1 MSGLKSTGSILV
13 GERKV
18 SFGVPYRGSK
28 NSIAQWVVDN
38 LPPAEVFVDLFA
50 GGCAVTHAAM
60 LSGKFARY
68 IVNDLGD
75 APDVFI
81 KAANGGYADYDVVP
95 TREDFKTTTDYAT
108 KLLYSFGNNCR
119 DYLWGT
125 QIERVKV
132 VASRMLIAP
141 TLHERR
147 MWYKDFIKCLE
158 DMHITAGL
166 AQLQGL
172 ERLERLQRIRGLRD
186 MDRLE
191 RLRVD
196 YRDVDLPEDAIIYA
210 DPPYR
215 GTDCSGYA
223 GGSFDYHAFD
233 AWLAECG
240 RLVIVSEYTCPAGCV
255 KIASRPKIVLMA
267 ANGNRSVKDEGLY
280 VHESQLENYL
290 IIMSGSG
297 KSAVQGTLDC

>member
-18 SFGVPYRGSK
+18 SFGIPYQGSK
-28 NSIAQWVVDN
+28 SSIAQWVVDN
-38 LPPAEVFVDLFA
+38 LPPAGVFVDLFA

-60 LSGKFARY
+60 LSGKFSKY
-68 IVNDLGD
+68 IVNDLVD

-81 KAANGGYADYDVVP
+81 EAAHGGYADYDVVP
-95 TREDFKTTTDYAT
+95 TREEFKATTDYVT

-119 DYLWGT
+119 CYLWGP
-125 QIERVKV
+125 QVERVKV
-132 VASRMLIAP
+132 AASRMLIAP

-147 MWYKDFIKCLE
+147 MRYRDFIKCLE
-158 DMHITAGL
+158 DVNITAGL
-166 AQLQGL
+166 AQLEGL
-172 ERLERLQRIRGLRD
+172 ERLERLEGLEGLR

-196 YRDVDLPEDAIIYA
+196 YRDVDLPDGATIYA

-215 GTDCSGYA
+215 GTDCRGYA

-240 RLVIVSEYTCPAGCV
+240 RLVIVSEYTCPEGCV
-255 KIASRPKIVLMA
+255 KIAGKEKKVTMSPT
-267 ANGNRSVKDEGLY
+267 NNRDSKTEGLY

-290 IIMSGSG
+290 ILMSDSS
-297 KSAVQGTLDC
+297 KSDVEQGTLDC

>member
-1 MSGLKSTGSILV
+1 M
-13 GERKV
+13 RY
-18 SFGVPYRGSK
+18 GVPYQGSK
-28 NSIAQWVVDN
+28 NSIAQWVVGN
-38 LPPAEVFVDLFA
+38 LPPAGVFIDLFA

-60 LSGKFARY
+60 LSGKFAKY

-95 TREDFKTTTDYAT
+95 TREEFNNTTDYVT
-108 KLLYSFGNNCR
+108 KLLYSFGNNCS
-119 DYLWGT
+119 DYLWGA
-125 QIERVKV
+125 QLERVKV
-132 VASRMLIAP
+132 AASRMLIAP

-147 MWYKDFIKCLE
+147 MRYRDFIKCLE
-158 DMHITAGL
+158 GVQVTKGL
-166 AQLQGL
+166 CNLQGLERLQGLEGLEGL
-172 ERLERLQRIRGLRD
+172 ERLERLCGLRG

-196 YRDVDLPEDAIIYA
+196 YRDVDLPEDATIYA

-215 GTDCSGYA
+215 GADCGGYA
-223 GGSFDYHAFD
+223 GGVFDYHAFD

-255 KIASRPKIVLMA
+255 EIASRPKRVLMDS
-267 ANGNRSVKDEGLY
+267 NDNRSVKNEGLY

-290 IIMSGSG
+290 ILMSDSS
-297 KSAVQGTLDC
+297 KSAWQGTLDC

>member
-1 MSGLKSTGSILV
+1 M
-13 GERKV
+13 
-18 SFGVPYRGSK
+18 SFGIPYQGSK

-38 LPPAEVFVDLFA
+38 LPTAEVFVDLFA

-68 IVNDLGD
+68 IFNDLGD

-95 TREDFKTTTDYAT
+95 TREDFKNTTDYVT
-108 KLLYSFGNNCR
+108 KLLYSFGNNCSN
-119 DYLWGT
+119 YLWGA
-125 QIERVKV
+125 QVERVKV
-132 VASRMLIAP
+132 AASRMLIAP

-147 MWYKDFIKCLE
+147 MRYRDFIKCL
-158 DMHITAGL
+158 DGVQSTKSL
-166 AQLQGL
+166 KQLQGL
-172 ERLERLQRIRGLRD
+172 EGLERLQRLSGLRG

-196 YRDVDLPEDAIIYA
+196 YRDVDLPEDATIYA

-215 GTDCSGYA
+215 GTDCRGYA
-223 GGSFDYHAFD
+223 VGDFDYHAFD

-255 KIASRPKIVLMA
+255 KIASRPKRVPMT
-267 ANGNRSVKDEGLY
+267 ANNKLVKDEGLY

-290 IIMSGSG
+290 ILMSDSS
-297 KSAVQGTLDC
+297 KSDVEQGTLDC

>member
-1 MSGLKSTGSILV
+1 M

-18 SFGVPYRGSK
+18 KYGIPYQGSK
-28 NSIAQWVVDN
+28 NSIAQWVVGN

-60 LSGKFARY
+60 LSGKFSKY

-81 KAANGGYADYDVVP
+81 RSANGGYADYDVVP
-95 TREDFKTTTDYAT
+95 TREDFKNTTDYVT
-108 KLLYSFGNNCR
+108 KLLYSFSNNGR
-119 DYLWGT
+119 YYLWAP

-132 VASRMLIAP
+132 AASRMLLAP
-141 TLHERR
+141 TVHERR
-147 MWYKDFIKCLE
+147 IMYRHFVKCLE
-158 DMHITAGL
+158 GVQITTKCLGK
-166 AQLQGL
+166 LQGL
-172 ERLERLQRIRGLRD
+172 EGLERLQGLQGLAG

-191 RLRVD
+191 RLRAD
-196 YRDVDLPEDAIIYA
+196 YRDVVLPDDATIYA

-223 GGSFDYHAFD
+223 GGCFDYHAFD

-240 RLVIVSEYTCPAGCV
+240 RLVIVSEYTCPEGCV
-255 KIASRPKIVLMA
+255 KIAGKEKTVTMNPDNRPRKT
-267 ANGNRSVKDEGLY
+267 EGLY
-280 VHESQLENYL
+280 VHESQLGNYL
-290 IIMSGSG
+290 TRMSDSG
-297 KSAVQGTLDC
+297 KSGVEQGTLDW

>member
-1 MSGLKSTGSILV
+1 M
-13 GERKV
+13 
-18 SFGVPYRGSK
+18 SFGIPYQGSK
-28 NSIAQWVVDN
+28 NSIAQWIVDN
-38 LPPAEVFVDLFA
+38 LPQDEAFVDLFA

-81 KAANGGYADYDVVP
+81 RAAHGGYADYDVVP
-95 TREDFKTTTDYAT
+95 TREEFKNTTDYVT
-108 KLLYSFGNNCR
+108 KLLYSFGNDCSS
-119 DYLWGT
+119 YLWGS
-125 QIERVKV
+125 QVERVKV
-132 VASRMLIAP
+132 AASRMLIAP

-147 MWYKDFIKCLE
+147 MRYRDFIKCLE
-158 DMHITAGL
+158 GVPVTKGL
-166 AQLQGL
+166 CKLQAF
-172 ERLERLQRIRGLRD
+172 EALERLQRLEGLRMD
-186 MDRLE
+186 MLE
-191 RLRVD
+191 RLRID
-196 YRDVDLPEDAIIYA
+196 YRDVDLPEDATIYA

-215 GTDCSGYA
+215 GTNCRGYA

-240 RLVIVSEYTCPAGCV
+240 RLVIVSEYTCPSGCV
-255 KIASRPKIVLMA
+255 KIASRPKIALMDS
-267 ANGNRSVKDEGLY
+267 NDNQSVKNEGLY

-290 IIMSGSG
+290 ILMSGSG